1 MSAPFTPGDIS
12 TWGNT
17 GEQVDL
23 RALRRYSS
31 WLAVG
36 HTVGEWLAI
45 VLVVAVALAMAGT
58 LAYLNFEN
66 VIFTDGTSQACVLD
80 GNSGVISNV
89 Q

>member
-1 MSAPFTPGDIS
+1 LSAPYSPGDAS

-17 GEQVDL
+17 GERVDI
-23 RALRRYSS
+23 RALRRYST
-31 WLAVG
+31 WLALANN
-36 HTVGEWLAI
+36 VGEWTAILLVVVLAI
-45 VLVVAVALAMAGT
+45 AMVATLV
-58 LAYLNFEN
+58 YLNFEN